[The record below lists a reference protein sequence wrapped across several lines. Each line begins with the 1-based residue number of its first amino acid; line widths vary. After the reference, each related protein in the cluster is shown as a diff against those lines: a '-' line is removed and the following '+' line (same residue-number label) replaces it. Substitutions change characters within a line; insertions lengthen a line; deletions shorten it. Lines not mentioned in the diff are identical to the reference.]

1 MQMMTFLV
9 DTESARL
16 SGQTLNGTPPD
27 LFVYLPPATSAL
39 MAKNTTK
46 VHKDVIKRASLS
58 IL

>member
-1 MQMMTFLV
+1 MQTMTGQAGIAKGL
-9 DTESARL
+9 L
-16 SGQTLNGTPPD
+16 SGQILNGTPPD
-27 LFVYLPPATSAL
+27 LFVYPPPATSAL